1 MNWTKAS
8 AVAEILS
15 SVAIL
20 ITLVYLVVEIQQN
33 AEATQAETRQAV
45 LDSDQQYLEFYVDS
59 PELMV
64 LQYQSDLSDEERIR
78 LSFVLVTFI
87 RMRENNWLQYENGTL
102 DDVTWQT
109 YRLSL
114 ISQLSAPQSRAW
126 WQNFGVERVFDSDF
140 ISLVD
145 ELLANQP
152 VFDRSPHITAFD

>member
-45 LDSDQQYLEFYVDS
+45 LDSDQHYLEFYVDS

-145 ELLANQP
+145 ELLANRP
-152 VFDRSPHITAFD
+152 LFDRAPHITAFD

>member
-33 AEATQAETRQAV
+33 AEATQADTRQAI
-45 LDSDQQYLEFYVDS
+45 LDSDQQYLELFIDS
-59 PELMV
+59 PELSALMV
-64 LQYQSDLSDEERIR
+64 QPDLSDEERIR
-78 LSFVLVTFI
+78 LSFVLLTFV
-87 RMRENNWLQYENGTL
+87 RMRESNWLQYENGTL
-102 DDVTWQT
+102 DDVTWQAH
-109 YRLSL
+109 RLVL
-114 ISQLSAPQSRAW
+114 LSQLSAPQSRAW
-126 WQNFGVERVFDSDF
+126 WQNFGVERTFDSEF

-152 VFDRSPHITAFD
+152 VSDRSPHIAAFD

>member
-1 MNWTKAS
+1 MNWTKTS
-8 AVAEILS
+8 AIAETLS

-33 AEATQAETRQAV
+33 AEATQAETRQAI
-45 LDSDQQYLEFYVDS
+45 LDSDQQFLELFVDS

-78 LSFVLVTFI
+78 LSMLLVTFV
-87 RMRENNWLQYENGTL
+87 RMRESNWLQYENGTL
-102 DDVTWQT
+102 DDVTWQA
-109 YRLSL
+109 YQGSL
-114 ISQLSAPQSRAW
+114 VAVFSAPQTRAW
-126 WQNFGVERVFDSDF
+126 WQNFGVERIYNSDF

-152 VFDRSPHITAFD
+152 LRDWSSHIAAFD

>member
-33 AEATQAETRQAV
+33 SEATQAETRQAI
-45 LDSDQQYLEFYVDS
+45 LDSDQQFLELLIDS

-78 LSFVLVTFI
+78 LSFLLVTFI

-102 DDVTWQT
+102 DDVTWQA

-114 ISQLSAPQSRAW
+114 IAQLSNPQSRAW
-126 WQNFGVERVFDSDF
+126 WRNFGVERIFDSDF

-145 ELLANQP
+145 ELLADQP
-152 VFDRSPHITAFD
+152 VLDRAPHIAAFD